1 MFKKILLA
9 ATPQIDTQTAPKAAF
24 DLARKHNAELVL
36 FHALP
41 IGKDA
46 WCSFDEMIS
55 EDKLV
60 EATTAKIAEF
70 YADELKDIPN
80 HSIRVATGPAHEQLL
95 KIIHT
100 EGVELIVMGHHTS
113 TMVRPDRMWGSVD
126 TTIRKV
132 CSNVFCPVMVV
143 TNELPKTNDIKR
155 IVMATDFSTP
165 SDSALCYA
173 AQMAREYDAHL
184 DIFHVLDI
192 GQNCP
197 NPEYYM
203 QDMNV
208 FIDKAKERMEKK
220 YTKALDG
227 ISYSIE
233 SWEGVPYAE
242 ILKQARWREA
252 DLVIMAQYSSS
263 QELNKP
269 FVGSTVIQV
278 ALSPGCPALIV
289 NYRARVCM

>member
-1 MFKKILLA
+1 MFNKILLA
-9 ATPQIDTQTAPKAAF
+9 ATPQIGIQTAPRTAF
-24 DLARKHNAELVL
+24 ELARKHGSELVL
-36 FHALP
+36 YHALP
-41 IGKDA
+41 IGHDE
-46 WCSFDEMIS
+46 WCSFDDIIPTE
-55 EDKLV
+55 KLV
-60 EATTAKIAEF
+60 ESAKDKIAAF
-70 YADELKDIPN
+70 YADDLKDIPN
-80 HSIRVATGPAHEQLL
+80 HSIRVVTGPAHEKLL

-100 EGVELIVMGHHTS
+100 EGVDLVVMGHHRS
-113 TMVRPDRMWGSVD
+113 AAVRPDRMWGVVD

-143 TNELPKTNDIKR
+143 THESPKAGDIKR

-173 AQMAREYDAHL
+173 IQVARAYDAHL
-184 DIFHVLDI
+184 DVFHVMDI

-203 QDMNV
+203 QDMHV
-208 FIDKAKERMEKK
+208 FIDRNKARMEKR
-220 YTKALDG
+220 YGKALAG
-227 ISYSIE
+227 LSHSFE
-233 SWEGVPYAE
+233 CWEGLPYAE
-242 ILKQARWREA
+242 ILKRARWSEA

-263 QELNKP
+263 EEPAKS
-269 FVGSTVIQV
+269 FIGSTVIQV

>member
-9 ATPQIDTQTAPKAAF
+9 ATPQIGIGTAPRAAF
-24 DLARKHNAELVL
+24 DLVRRHGADLVL
-36 FHALP
+36 YHALP
-41 IGKDA
+41 ICGDP
-46 WCSFDEMIS
+46 WSSF
-55 EDKLV
+55 EDVVPTEQLV
-60 EATTAKIAEF
+60 ESARRKIAEL
-70 YADELKDIPN
+70 YADDLKDIPG
-80 HSIRVATGPAHEQLL
+80 HTIRVVAGGAHEQLL

-100 EGVELIVMGHHTS
+100 EGVDLVVMGHHRS
-113 TMVRPDRMWGSVD
+113 AMVRPDRMWGVVD

-143 TNELPKTNDIKR
+143 TDEGPRVADVKR

-173 AQMAREYDAHL
+173 IQVARTYDAHL
-184 DIFHVLDI
+184 DIFHVMDI

-208 FIDKAKERMEKK
+208 FIDRIKERMERRYGKG
-220 YTKALDG
+220 LES
-227 ISYSIE
+227 ISHSFE
-233 SWEGVPYAE
+233 CWEGVPYAE
-242 ILKQARWREA
+242 IIKHARWSDA

-263 QELNKP
+263 EELAKS
-269 FVGSTVIQV
+269 FIGSTVIQV
-278 ALSPGCPALIV
+278 ALSPGCPSLIV

>member
-9 ATPQIDTQTAPKAAF
+9 ATPQINRQTAPSKAF
-24 DLARKHNAELVL
+24 ELSRKHDSELIL
-36 FHALP
+36 FHSLP
-41 IGKDA
+41 IGNDD
-46 WCSFDEMIS
+46 WCSFEETIPS
-55 EDKLV
+55 EKLV
-60 EATTAKIAEF
+60 AAATAKIEKF
-70 YADELKDIPN
+70 YADDLKDIPAY
-80 HSIRVATGPAHEQLL
+80 SIRVTTGPAYEQIL
-95 KIIHT
+95 KIIHA
-100 EGVELIVMGHHTS
+100 EGVDLIVMGNHSAGMT
-113 TMVRPDRMWGSVD
+113 RPDRMWGVVD

-132 CSNVFCPVMVV
+132 CSNVFSPVMVV
-143 TNELPKTNDIKR
+143 TNELPGQTDIKR

-173 AQMAREYDAHL
+173 AQMARQYNAHL
-184 DIFHVLDI
+184 TIFHVLNI

-203 QDMNV
+203 QDMNI
-208 FIDKAKERMEKK
+208 FIDKAKDKMERR
-220 YTKALDG
+220 YAKALQD
-227 ISYSIE
+227 INHTYE
-233 SWEGVPYAE
+233 CWEGVPYTE
-242 ILKQARWREA
+242 ILKQARWSEA

-263 QELNKP
+263 QESSKP

>member
-9 ATPQIDTQTAPKAAF
+9 VTPKIGRQAAPRKAF
-24 DLARKHNAELVL
+24 DLARTNGSELVL
-36 FHALP
+36 YHALP
-41 IGKDA
+41 IGSDE
-46 WCSFDEMIS
+46 WCSFDETIPT
-55 EDKLV
+55 EKIIEKAV
-60 EATTAKIAEF
+60 EKIRDF
-70 YADELKDIPN
+70 YSDELKDIPN
-80 HSIRVATGPAHEQLL
+80 HSIRVETGPAHEKLL
-95 KIIHT
+95 RIIHT
-100 EGVELIVMGHHTS
+100 EGIDLVVMGNHTS
-113 TMVRPDRMWGSVD
+113 DMTRPDRMWGSVD
-126 TTIRKV
+126 TTIHKV
-132 CSNVFCPVMVV
+132 CSNVFCPVMVG
-143 TNELPKTNDIKR
+143 TNETTEHPRIKR

-173 AQMAREYDAHL
+173 TQVAREYGAHM

-208 FIDKAKERMEKK
+208 FIDKAKEKMQRK
-220 YTKALDG
+220 YERALQG
-227 ISYSIE
+227 VSHSFE
-233 SWEGVPYAE
+233 CWEGVPYTE
-242 ILKQARWREA
+242 ILKKARWSEA
-252 DLVIMAQYSSS
+252 DLVVMAQYSSS
-263 QELNKP
+263 QEAAKP

>member
-9 ATPQIDTQTAPKAAF
+9 ATPQIGTQTAPKTAF
-24 DLARKHNAELVL
+24 DLARKNGAELVL

-41 IGKDA
+41 IGKDE
-46 WCSFDEMIS
+46 WCSFGETIS
-55 EDKLV
+55 AEKLV
-60 EATTAKIAEF
+60 EATATKIRDF
-70 YADELKDIPN
+70 YADELKTIPN
-80 HSIRVATGPAHEQLL
+80 HSIRVETGAAHERLL

-100 EGVELIVMGHHTS
+100 EGVDLIVMGHHTS
-113 TMVRPDRMWGSVD
+113 TEDRPDRMWGVVD

-143 TNELPKTNDIKR
+143 TNDTPEAADIKR

-173 AQMAREYDAHL
+173 AQMARKYDAHL

-192 GQNCP
+192 GQSSP
-197 NPEYYM
+197 NPKYYM
-203 QDMNV
+203 QDMYV
-208 FIDKAKERMEKK
+208 FIDKAKEKMERK
-220 YTKALDG
+220 YAKALSD
-227 ISYSIE
+227 ISHSFE
-233 SWEGVPYAE
+233 CWEGLPYAE
-242 ILKQARWREA
+242 ILKQARWSDA

-263 QELNKP
+263 QEQAKP
-269 FVGSTVIQV
+269 SVGSTVIQV